1 MKAGNIRLT
10 LTMTGLILLLLAL
23 FVADMFIGSTKMA
36 AADVLR
42 AVFGN
47 SAPGDEIIVMQFRL
61 PRALTAILAGAAM
74 SVSGLLMQTLFRN
87 PLAGP
92 DVLGVSSGAGL
103 GVALTLL
110 ALTPLFTLPEGSILA
125 GWGLILAAWAGAGAV
140 MIIIMAV
147 SARMRDIMTVLIVGL
162 LLASAISAVV
172 SLMQYFSNEAMLR
185 TYVIWTMGNLGNIS
199 YPQIRALALATA
211 AGLAIAFTMV
221 KPLNALLMGETF
233 SRTVGVRMQR
243 TRIVLLA
250 SASILAGSV
259 TAFCGPLA
267 FIGVAVPHVARLLL
281 GTTDHRT
288 LMPGTALTGAVILLL
303 SDIISVLPGG
313 GHVIPVNTV
322 TSLIGIPVVLWII
335 LGKTGLGRRF

>member
-1 MKAGNIRLT
+1 MAGLF
-10 LTMTGLILLLLAL
+10 LLMLILFMADMLTGSTQMAAPDVLKAL
-23 FVADMFIGSTKMA
+23 FGSGPA
-36 AADVLR
+36 
-42 AVFGN
+42 
-47 SAPGDEIIVMQFRL
+47 GDEIIVMQFRL
-61 PRALTAILAGAAM
+61 PKALTAILAGAAM

-92 DVLGVSSGAGL
+92 DVMGVSSGAGL

-110 ALTPLFTLPEGSILA
+110 TLTPLFTLAEGSILS
-125 GWGLILAAWAGAGAV
+125 GWGVILAAWAGAGAV

-147 SARMRDIMTVLIVGL
+147 SVRMRDIMTVLIVGM

-172 SLMQYFSNEAMLR
+172 SLMQYFSNEVMLR
-185 TYVIWTMGNLGNIS
+185 TYIIWTMGNLGNIS

-221 KPLNALLMGETF
+221 KPLNAILMGETF

-267 FIGVAVPHVARLLL
+267 FIGVAVPHIARLLF
-281 GTTDHRT
+281 GTSDHRI
-288 LMPGTALTGAVILLL
+288 LMPATALAGAVILLL
-303 SDIISVLPGG
+303 SDIISALPGG
-313 GHVIPVNTV
+313 GHIIPVNTV

>member
-1 MKAGNIRLT
+1 MKAGTTRLAVT
-10 LTMTGLILLLLAL
+10 IAGLLLLMIIL
-23 FVADMFIGSTKMA
+23 FIAEMFIGSTHMA

-42 AVFGN
+42 ALFG
-47 SAPGDEIIVMQFRL
+47 SGAPGDEIIVMQFRL
-61 PRALTAILAGAAM
+61 PRALTAILAGSAM

-110 ALTPLFTLPEGSILA
+110 TLTPLFTTPESGILA

-140 MIIIMAV
+140 MMVIMTL
-147 SARMRDIMTVLIVGL
+147 SARMRDIMTVLIAGL

-199 YPQIRALALATA
+199 YPQIRALSLATA
-211 AGLAIAFTMV
+211 GGLVIAFIMV
-221 KPLNALLMGETF
+221 KPLNAMLMGETF
-233 SRTVGVRMQR
+233 SRTVGVRMPR
-243 TRIVLLA
+243 TRMFLLA

-267 FIGVAVPHVARLLL
+267 FIGVAVPHVARLLF
-281 GTTDHRT
+281 GTTDHRI
-288 LMPGTALTGAVILLL
+288 LMPGTALTGAVILLF

-322 TSLIGIPVVLWII
+322 TSLIGIPVLLWII

>member
-1 MKAGNIRLT
+1 MKAGVARLT
-10 LTMTGLILLLLAL
+10 VSMTVLILLLIII
-23 FVADMFIGSTKMA
+23 FMADMFIGSTRMS
-36 AADVLR
+36 AADVINALL
-42 AVFGN
+42 GN
-47 SAPGDEIIVMQFRL
+47 GAPGDEIIVMQFRL
-61 PRALTAILAGAAM
+61 PRALTAVIAGAAM

-103 GVALTLL
+103 GVALSLL
-110 ALTPLFTLPEGSILA
+110 TLTPLFTLPEGSMFA

-147 SARMRDIMTVLIVGL
+147 SARVRDIMTVLIVGL

-199 YPQIRALALATA
+199 YPQIRALAIATA
-211 AGLAIAFTMV
+211 SGLAIAFTMV
-221 KPLNALLMGETF
+221 KPLNAMLMGETF
-233 SRTVGVRMQR
+233 SRTVGVRMQK
-243 TRIVLLA
+243 TRIILLA
-250 SASILAGSV
+250 SSSILAGSV

-267 FIGVAVPHVARLLL
+267 FIGVAVPHIARLLF
-281 GTTDHRT
+281 GTTDHRI
-288 LMPGTALTGAVILLL
+288 LVPGTALAGAIILLL
-303 SDIISVLPGG
+303 SDLISVLPGG
-313 GHVIPVNTV
+313 GHIIPVNTV

>member
-1 MKAGNIRLT
+1 MSSGITRMTMSMAGLFLLMI
-10 LTMTGLILLLLAL
+10 IL
-23 FVADMFIGSTKMA
+23 FMADMFIGSTPMA
-36 AADVLR
+36 AADVVR
-42 AVFGN
+42 ALFG
-47 SAPGDEIIVMQFRL
+47 SGPPGDEIIVMQFRL

-92 DVLGVSSGAGL
+92 DVMGVSSGAGL

-110 ALTPLFTLPEGSILA
+110 TLTPLFTVPAGSILE
-125 GWGLILAAWAGAGAV
+125 GWGVILAAWAGAGAV

-147 SARMRDIMTVLIVGL
+147 SARMRDIMTVLIVGM

-199 YPQIRALALATA
+199 YPQIRALALASA
-211 AGLAIAFTMV
+211 AGLALALTMV
-221 KPLNALLMGETF
+221 KPLNAILLGETF

-243 TRIVLLA
+243 TRILLLA

-267 FIGVAVPHVARLLL
+267 FIGVAVPHITRLLF
-281 GTTDHRT
+281 GTTDHRV
-288 LMPGTALTGAVILLL
+288 LLPATALTGAVVLLL
-303 SDIISVLPGG
+303 SDIISVIPGG
-313 GHVIPVNTV
+313 GHMIPVNTV

-335 LGKTGLGRRF
+335 LGKNGPGRRF

>member
-1 MKAGNIRLT
+1 
-10 LTMTGLILLLLAL
+10 
-23 FVADMFIGSTKMA
+23 
-36 AADVLR
+36 
-42 AVFGN
+42 
-47 SAPGDEIIVMQFRL
+47 
-61 PRALTAILAGAAM
+61 
-74 SVSGLLMQTLFRN
+74 
-87 PLAGP
+87 
-92 DVLGVSSGAGL
+92 
-103 GVALTLL
+103 
-110 ALTPLFTLPEGSILA
+110 
-125 GWGLILAAWAGAGAV
+125 LILAAWAGAGTV

-147 SARMRDIMTVLIVGL
+147 SGRMRDIMTVLIVGL

-211 AGLAIAFTMV
+211 AGLAIALTMV
-221 KPLNALLMGETF
+221 KPLNAMLMGETF
-233 SRTVGVRMQR
+233 SRTVGVRMRR
-243 TRIVLLA
+243 TRFVLLA

-267 FIGVAVPHVARLLL
+267 FIGVVVPHVARLLFS
-281 GTTDHRT
+281 TTDHRI

-322 TSLIGIPVVLWII
+322 TSLIGIPMVLWII

>member
-1 MKAGNIRLT
+1 MKTAATRVT
-10 LTMTGLILLLLAL
+10 LTMTGLVLLLIIL
-23 FVADMFIGSTKMA
+23 FMADIFIGSTRID
-36 AADVLR
+36 AADVVR
-42 AVFGN
+42 AVFGR

-61 PRALTAILAGAAM
+61 PRALTAILAGAAL

-92 DVLGVSSGAGL
+92 DVLGVSSGASL

-110 ALTPLFTLPEGSILA
+110 AFTPLFSLPEGSVLE
-125 GWGLILAAWAGAGAV
+125 GWGLILAAWAGAGTV

-147 SARMRDIMTVLIVGL
+147 SGRMRDIMTVLIVGL

-211 AGLAIAFTMV
+211 AGLAIALTMV
-221 KPLNALLMGETF
+221 KPLNAMLMGETF
-233 SRTVGVRMQR
+233 SRTVGVRMRR
-243 TRIVLLA
+243 TRFVLLA

-267 FIGVAVPHVARLLL
+267 FIGVVVPHVARLLFS
-281 GTTDHRT
+281 TTDHRI

-322 TSLIGIPVVLWII
+322 TSLIGIPMVLWII

>member
-1 MKAGNIRLT
+1 MREGSTRIAVSMAGLFLLT
-10 LTMTGLILLLLAL
+10 LIL
-23 FVADMFIGSTKMA
+23 FMADMLIGSTQMA
-36 AADVLR
+36 ASDVLK
-42 AVFGN
+42 ALFSSGP
-47 SAPGDEIIVMQFRL
+47 AGDEIIVMQFRL
-61 PRALTAILAGAAM
+61 PKALTAVLAGAAM

-92 DVLGVSSGAGL
+92 DVMGVSSGAGL

-110 ALTPLFTLPEGSILA
+110 TLTPLFTLAEGSILA
-125 GWGLILAAWAGAGAV
+125 GWGVILAAWAGAGAV

-147 SARMRDIMTVLIVGL
+147 SARMRDIMTVLIVGM

-172 SLMQYFSNEAMLR
+172 SLMQYFSNEVMLR

-221 KPLNALLMGETF
+221 KPLNAILMGETF

-243 TRIVLLA
+243 TRIILLA

-267 FIGVAVPHVARLLL
+267 FIGVAVPHIARLLF
-281 GTTDHRT
+281 GTADHRI
-288 LMPGTALTGAVILLL
+288 LMPATALTGAVILLL
-303 SDIISVLPGG
+303 SDIISVMPGG

-335 LGKTGLGRRF
+335 LGKACLGRRF